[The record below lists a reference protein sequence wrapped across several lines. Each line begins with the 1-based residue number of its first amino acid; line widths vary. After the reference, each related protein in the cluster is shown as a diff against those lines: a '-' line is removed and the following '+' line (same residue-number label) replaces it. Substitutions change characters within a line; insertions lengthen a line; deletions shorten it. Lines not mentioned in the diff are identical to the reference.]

1 VSTDRAIK
9 NLQELIRIPTISRLD
24 VAETDW
30 EPFDD
35 FLAALS
41 RLYPVAHS
49 TLEREIVAERSLLL
63 RWRGR
68 SAESPSVLMAH
79 FDVVAATDE
88 GWEHPPFA
96 ADLTGDGEEQ
106 LIWGRGTLD
115 DKGAVAAILEAVE
128 AQLTAG
134 RTPFNDL
141 YISLGHDEETHGT
154 GAKAIS
160 QLLAAR
166 GIRPALVLDE
176 GGAIVTG
183 AFPGVRG
190 PIAAIGVSEKG
201 TAIVRVVVEQSGG
214 HASTPPRM
222 TATIRLARAIV
233 RVNTHPF
240 PARFNEA
247 TMEMFAVLGRHA
259 RGIFGP
265 LFRGARFTRPLL
277 LAAFERISDETR
289 AVTQTTAAVTMLS
302 AGLAANALPE
312 RATATV
318 NLRVAVDSTVADSV
332 EHVRRAIRDDL
343 VTIDVLASS
352 EPAPISP
359 AHGAMWDLLAR
370 TVERTHPGTV
380 VAPYVQNG
388 ASDSR
393 HFVSLSDRVYR
404 FTPFE
409 MTKAQRDTLHA
420 VNERMHVATYLR
432 GIEFYSALIAAL

>member
-1 VSTDRAIK
+1 
-9 NLQELIRIPTISRLD
+9 
-24 VAETDW
+24 
-30 EPFDD
+30 
-35 FLAALS
+35 
-41 RLYPVAHS
+41 
-49 TLEREIVAERSLLL
+49 
-63 RWRGR
+63 
-68 SAESPSVLMAH
+68 
-79 FDVVAATDE
+79 
-88 GWEHPPFA
+88 
-96 ADLTGDGEEQ
+96 
-106 LIWGRGTLD
+106 
-115 DKGAVAAILEAVE
+115 
-128 AQLTAG
+128 
-134 RTPFNDL
+134 
-141 YISLGHDEETHGT
+141 
-154 GAKAIS
+154 
-160 QLLAAR
+160 
-166 GIRPALVLDE
+166 VLDE

-201 TAIVRVVVEQSGG
+201 TAIVRLVVEQSGG
-214 HASTPPRM
+214 HGSTPPRV
-222 TATIRLARAIV
+222 TSTSRLARAIV
-233 RVNTHPF
+233 RITAHPF
-240 PARFNEA
+240 PARFNDA
-247 TMEMFAVLGRHA
+247 TMGMFGVLGRHA

-277 LAAFERISDETR
+277 LAAFARISDETR
-289 AVTQTTAAVTMLS
+289 AVTQTTAAVTMIS

-318 NLRVAVDSTVADSV
+318 NLRVAVDSTVAESV

-343 VTIDVLASS
+343 VTIEVLASS

-393 HFVSLSDRVYR
+393 HFVSLSDHVYR

-409 MTKAQRDTLHA
+409 MSKQQRDTLHA